1 MRIVSIGVVSLSL
14 WCQSLSASS
23 VSSTP
28 FTQGPHGGILVPV
41 MVDGT
46 GPHVFLVDTGASDST
61 ISEELARTVDARAV
75 ARTTVATP
83 TGDQERLVV
92 QIDRLGVGPIAVA
105 AAATVLPARD
115 LAIAGGVAGVLGQDV
130 LAGLTY
136 TIDYRRRCIIWNDAP
151 VLDGREVI
159 AVLPLAFHEGLPMI
173 ELPLG
178 EVTLRLV
185 ADSGTGGL
193 VLFDGGGR
201 VLPGVTPDGGA
212 VRVDTFHGTSMA
224 RSARVDRFCVG
235 ASTFRSLAAVL
246 MTRTSAPANHGDGLL
261 PLHLFD
267 RVTFD
272 GPAGRLIVG

>member
-14 WCQSLSASS
+14 WCQTLSAGSAS
-23 VSSTP
+23 ITP
-28 FTQGPHGGILVPV
+28 FTQGPQGGILVPV
-41 MVDGT
+41 MVNGT
-46 GPHVFLVDTGASDST
+46 GPHVFLVDTGAGYST
-61 ISEELARTVDARAV
+61 IAAELAGTVGAPAV
-75 ARTTVATP
+75 ARTTVSTP
-83 TGDQERLVV
+83 AGGRERLVV
-92 QIDRLGVGPIAVA
+92 QIDRLGVGPITVA
-105 AAATVLPARD
+105 AAATVLPARE

-136 TIDYRRRCIIWNDAP
+136 TIDYRRRHIAWNGTVPDSHDA
-151 VLDGREVI
+151 I
-159 AVLPLAFHEGLPMI
+159 AVLPLAFPDGLPMV
-173 ELPLG
+173 EVPLG
-178 EVTLRLV
+178 DVTLRLV

-201 VLPGVTPDGGA
+201 LLPGVTPDGGA

-224 RSARVDRFCVG
+224 RSARVDRFRVG
-235 ASTFRSLAAVL
+235 ASTFRSLAVVL
-246 MTRTSAPANHGDGLL
+246 LARANAPANYGDGLL